1 MYILT
6 VHVHVIVIRNFVF
19 TTFFNEHCVQRHS
32 HRNTCRLNRRL
43 KEQYVAG
50 DKSNRNARLLALNF
64 KKNHRHGKPPSLLK
78 CSFSEVK
85 RNYVQEENTSNYKY
99 VYCIFL
105 WSSSTHVRWISN
117 IFPEG
122 ATCKFKVQH
131 NNNWSVFYLLVSRPW
146 FYYNACIFY
155 NYTYRGILAGENG
168 MMKWSATISRK

>member
-50 DKSNRNARLLALNF
+50 EKSNRNARLLALNF

-105 WSSSTHVRWISN
+105 WSSSTHTYGEFQTFFQKVLRVSSKCSTIIIEVS
-117 IFPEG
+117 F
-122 ATCKFKVQH
+122 TCWYH
-131 NNNWSVFYLLVSRPW
+131 GHDSIITLVSFTTTR
-146 FYYNACIFY
+146 
-155 NYTYRGILAGENG
+155 TEV
-168 MMKWSATISRK
+168 

>member
-85 RNYVQEENTSNYKY
+85 RNYVQEENTVSFYDHLLHTYGEFQTFFQK
-99 VYCIFL
+99 VL
-105 WSSSTHVRWISN
+105 RVSSKCSTIIIEVS
-117 IFPEG
+117 F
-122 ATCKFKVQH
+122 TCWYH
-131 NNNWSVFYLLVSRPW
+131 GHDSIITLVSFTTTRTEV
-146 FYYNACIFY
+146 Y
-155 NYTYRGILAGENG
+155 ILAGENG